1 MNVLLKIVAL
11 FFAASLATAY
21 AQSNAPNKETS
32 TKTQLTIQENVDALI
47 KSLAQNKKVKL
58 FSGDPQNCDIANDK
72 GPCPVK
78 LTVQP
83 LFDADNN
90 LIACAASIGEL
101 TIDFGLSPSVNK
113 SAVIHWTISAGP
125 GTPSSATYGFDAT
138 YGLIVLQDNDKAT
151 NGKKDNS
158 STTTDLY
165 MTYKFKRHPTGPN
178 KQTVIYYPLV
188 FQSVVGSPA
197 PTLCASTDPQIANN

>member
-1 MNVLLKIVAL
+1 MNVLPKIVAL
-11 FFAASLATAY
+11 LFAASLATAY
-21 AQSNAPNKETS
+21 AQSNAPNKEAS

-58 FSGDPQNCDIANDK
+58 FSGDPQNCAIANDK
-72 GPCPVK
+72 DPCPVK

-83 LFDADNN
+83 LFDANNN
-90 LIACAASIGEL
+90 LIACAASTGEL
-101 TIDFGLSPSVNK
+101 TITFSEPAMNK

-125 GTPSSATYGFDAT
+125 GTPSSATYDFDPN
-138 YGLIVLQDNDKAT
+138 YGLIVLQDDDKAT
-151 NGKKDNS
+151 NGKKDNT

-165 MTYKFKRHPTGPN
+165 MTYKFKRHPTGSN

-188 FQSVVGSPA
+188 FQSGSPA

>member
-1 MNVLLKIVAL
+1 MNVLPKIVAL
-11 FFAASLATAY
+11 LFAASLATAY

-47 KSLAQNKKVKL
+47 KALAQNKKVKL
-58 FSGDPQNCDIANDK
+58 FSGDPQDCAVANDK

-83 LFDADNN
+83 LFDANNN
-90 LIACAASIGEL
+90 LIACAASTGEL
-101 TIDFGLSPSVNK
+101 TITFSEPAMNK
-113 SAVIHWTISAGP
+113 SAMIHWTISAGP
-125 GTPSSATYGFDAT
+125 GTPSSATYGFDPN
-138 YGLIVLQDNDKAT
+138 YGLIVLQDTDKAT
-151 NGKKDNS
+151 NGKKENS
-158 STTTDLY
+158 STSTDLY
-165 MTYKFKRHPTGPN
+165 MIYKFKHHPTGSN

-188 FQSVVGSPA
+188 FQSVVGSPT